1 MMDSD
6 DWLQS
11 DSGPIRI
18 RAEHIVDQQAP
29 TKPGDCGY
37 HYDFVVYRFSQP
49 GWELLARSYADT
61 AERVSFLNL
70 TVDGVVRP
78 LTESDLREALVQRV
92 AKHLRSL
99 GKREFSWFDRS
110 GGCYRN
116 WSPGSGSAA
125 PD

>member
-1 MMDSD
+1 MDSE

-11 DSGPIRI
+11 DTGPIRI
-18 RAEHIVDQQAP
+18 RAEHIVDHQAP

-49 GWELLARSYADT
+49 GRELLARSYADT
-61 AERVSFLNL
+61 AERVSLLNL

-78 LTESDLREALVQRV
+78 LTESDLREALVQR
-92 AKHLRSL
+92 AAAHLHAL
-99 GKREFSWFDRS
+99 GKRQFCWFDGL
-110 GGCYRN
+110 GGCYRD
-116 WSPGSGSAA
+116 WSPSSGSAA